1 MFKRLQRL
9 REELAAWD
17 LDALVVADNASIRY
31 LTGFTGSYG
40 VLLVTGDDAYLV
52 TDGRYEEQVRCE
64 CPDIPLA
71 SIEKEL
77 NWAEAAT
84 AVIEKLHL
92 DRIGFEDHAVNYRN
106 WSQLETALPFVE
118 LVPARD
124 MVLQLRLVKDEDEI
138 AALRE
143 AVRIADLAYEH
154 IIGYMKPGIREIDI
168 ALELDF
174 FMRGCGAEREAFE
187 TIVAS
192 GPRSAMPHG
201 KPTDRVV
208 SEGELIVLDFG
219 ARWRGYHSDI
229 TRTVVLGQPDPR
241 QEELYAVVLEAQAKA
256 MEVVRPG
263 VLGRQVDGAARAYLT
278 TKGFSD
284 YSEHGFGHGLGLT
297 IHDGKIINQ
306 HSDVALE
313 AGMVI
318 TVEPGI
324 YIPEWGGVRIEDD
337 VLVTESG
344 YEVLTKSPKALSLS
358 YCAQVAG
365 KE

>member
-1 MFKRLQRL
+1 MSKRLLNL

-52 TDGRYEEQVRCE
+52 TDARYEEQVRIE
-64 CPDIPLA
+64 CPNVSLV
-71 SIEKEL
+71 SIEKEN
-77 NWAEAAT
+77 NWAEVT
-84 AVIEKLHL
+84 KAVIEKLHL

-106 WSQLETALPFVE
+106 WSQLETALPFAE

-124 MVLQLRLVKDEDEI
+124 LVLQFRLVKDQDEI

-143 AVRIADLAYEH
+143 AVRIVDLAYEY
-154 IIGYMKPGIREIDI
+154 ITSYLKPGVQEREI
-168 ALELDF
+168 ALELDC
-174 FMRGCGAEREAFE
+174 FMRKCGAEREAFE

-201 KPTDRVV
+201 KPTERTV

-219 ARWRGYHSDI
+219 ARWRGYHSDM

-241 QEELYAVVLEAQAKA
+241 QEEIYAIVLEAQSKA
-256 MEVVRPG
+256 MDVIRPG
-263 VLGRQVDGAARAYLT
+263 VLGGEVDGAAREYLT
-278 TKGFSD
+278 AKGFGD

-297 IHDGKIINQ
+297 IHDGKIINR
-306 HSDVALE
+306 HSEVALQV
-313 AGMVI
+313 GMVI
-318 TVEPGI
+318 TIEPGI
-324 YIPEWGGVRIEDD
+324 YIPGWGGVRIEDD
-337 VLVTESG
+337 ALVTESG
-344 YEVLTKSPKALSLS
+344 YEILTKSPRVLGLS
-358 YCAQVAG
+358 CRVQI
-365 KE
+365 E